1 MTAQLLAERQP
12 DSADPS
18 LGSPAEV
25 PSTRAGRAGDRRAA
39 ATAGRTLLISAAL
52 TILGALLLGGVLE
65 ITVLGSL
72 KHARA
77 QTVHYGELREQLAK
91 SIAPVGP
98 TDSDGARLALGAP
111 VAILEIPK
119 LNLREVVGEGT
130 TAGVLID
137 GPGHLR
143 SSVLPGQVGISTVY
157 GRQAA
162 YGGPFGRLV
171 DLRPGDQFTVITGQG
186 LHRYKVIGS
195 RRAGDPVPAL
205 RSGTGRLV
213 LATADGTAFA
223 PDGVLRVDAD
233 LVSDVQ
239 PTPPV
244 GFTSSSLSAAERPM
258 ASDQIALVA
267 LVLWTQSL
275 LLAALAV
282 VYLRARWGRWQ
293 TWTVAVPVLLTLALK
308 VIDEAARLLPNLL

>member
-1 MTAQLLAERQP
+1 MTAQLLGELRSP
-12 DSADPS
+12 GADAAPAA
-18 LGSPAEV
+18 PAEL
-25 PSTRAGRAGDRRAA
+25 PTTRSGRAGERRAA
-39 ATAGRTLLISAAL
+39 ATAGRALLLSAVL

-65 ITVLGSL
+65 ITVLGNL

-91 SIAPVGP
+91 SIAPVGS
-98 TDSDGARLALGAP
+98 TDSDGAQLPLGAP
-111 VAILEIPK
+111 VAILQIPR
-119 LNLREVVGEGT
+119 LDLREVVGEGT
-130 TAGVLID
+130 TAAVLID
-137 GPGHLR
+137 GPGHVR
-143 SSVLPGQVGISTVY
+143 SSVLPGQAGISTLY

-171 DLRPGDQFTVITGQG
+171 DLRPGDELTVTTGQG
-186 LHRYKVIGS
+186 LHRYQVLGS
-195 RRAGDPVPAL
+195 RRAGDPVPPL
-205 RSGTGRLV
+205 RSGAGRLV

-233 LVSDVQ
+233 LVSPVQ
-239 PTPPV
+239 PSSPV

-258 ASDQIALVA
+258 AGDQIALVA
-267 LVLWTQSL
+267 LVLWGQAL

-293 TWTVAVPVLLTLALK
+293 TWTVAVPVLLALDLK
-308 VIDEAARLLPNLL
+308 VVDQAARLLPNLL